1 MKERIISA
9 VIALLIAVPLLLLG
23 EGYFKILVVVI
34 GILGLKELMDLKK
47 KIPNRI
53 KYVAYILFVVFLLC
67 GYDYLNNVVLLNGSL
82 LAISFIILLTAM
94 LLYDNKEY
102 KIDDVFFLMGSVIL
116 LSFAFYLFIIIRDT
130 SLNLM
135 IYLLLITIMTD
146 TFAYIIGSKFGKN
159 KLMPK
164 VSPNK
169 SIEGFLGGLVF
180 GTLISSLFYINFI
193 NNSCVLFIV
202 CMSMV
207 LSIIGQFGD
216 LVFSSIKRTYKI
228 KDFSN
233 LMPGH
238 GGILDRLDS
247 IIFVLFTYIIFSA
260 IL

>member
-9 VIALLIAVPLLLLG
+9 VVALLIAVPLLLLG
-23 EGYFKILVVVI
+23 EGYFRILVVVI

-47 KIPNRI
+47 NIPSRI
-53 KYVAYILFVVFLLC
+53 KYITYVLFMVFLLC
-67 GYDYLNNVVLLNGSL
+67 GYDYLNNVVVLNGSL
-82 LAISFIILLTAM
+82 LAISFIILLTSM
-94 LLYDNKEY
+94 LVSDNKNY
-102 KIDDVFFLMGSVIL
+102 KIDDVFFLMSSLIL
-116 LSFAFYLFIIIRDT
+116 LSFAFYLFIVIRDI
-130 SLNLM
+130 SLNLT
-135 IYLLLITIMTD
+135 IYLLSITIMTD
-146 TFAYIIGSKFGKN
+146 TFAYLIGSKFGKN
-159 KLMPK
+159 KLMPN

-180 GTLISSLFYINFI
+180 GTLISSLFYIKFI
-193 NNSCVLFIV
+193 NSNCVLFIV

-216 LVFSSIKRTYKI
+216 LVFSSIKRHYKI

-238 GGILDRLDS
+238 GGVLDRLDS
-247 IIFVLFTYIIFSA
+247 IIFVLFTYIIFSS